1 MLRINKLTLLFLT
14 LSVMTIVFCSCGTA
28 GNMSDRDTKGARAN
42 TSYYPESRTGTAYNS
57 GNAYG
62 NGTSVTG
69 EAGSYNKSL
78 PSGTVN
84 GGDTVG
90 NSVNSILGSGAVG
103 EADGMTGTSTMG
115 TNNTASSKT
124 TYRTDGVNTNNGSAD
139 GGKSTSGYNSNVSS
153 VNGINSRNAGGSGNP
168 NYTK

>member
-1 MLRINKLTLLFLT
+1 MLRINKLTLLFLA
-14 LSVMTIVFCSCGTA
+14 LSIMTIVFCSCGTA
-28 GNMSDRDTKGARAN
+28 GNMSDRGAD

-57 GNAYG
+57 NAYRS
-62 NGTSVTG
+62 GTSGTG

-78 PSGTVN
+78 PNGTVN

-115 TNNTASSKT
+115 TNNGTNSNM
-124 TYRTDGVNTNNGSAD
+124 TYRTGGVNTNNGSAD